1 MYDLCRN
8 KIICFAVAISCIY
21 STKAQQILNLEN
33 HDSKPYYFGISL
45 SYTQTRLRINKGEE
59 FLKQSIL
66 QVIDPKPSN
75 GIAFGLHAT
84 GRLSNYFEIRL
95 NPQLLIGS
103 SYTADYIIKD
113 PMTNAVTKNVLK
125 IPALVASFP
134 LQLKF
139 MSDRIRNFKVYAMG
153 GVSYN
158 LDLANDAVSANTD
171 VIKTKKN
178 FYGVE
183 LGVGCSF
190 YLPFVIVS
198 PEIKLSYMFN
208 NILSS
213 SKPPLSGNINAVYP
227 YFNFFTIHFE
237 G

>member
-1 MYDLCRN
+1 MYYLCRN
-8 KIICFAVAISCIY
+8 KIICFAVAISSIY

-45 SYTQTRLRINKGEE
+45 SYTQTQ
-59 FLKQSIL
+59 LKIVKADGFIKQNIL
-66 QVIDPKPSN
+66 LVMDPKPSS

-84 GRLSNYFEIRL
+84 GRISDHFEVRF
-95 NPQLLIGS
+95 NPQLIIGS
-103 SYTADYIIKD
+103 NYLANYTIKN
-113 PMTNAVTKNVLK
+113 PLTGVISQNQLK
-125 IPALVASFP
+125 IPALPASLP

-139 MSDRIRNFKVYAMG
+139 ISDRISNFKVYAMAG
-153 GVSYN
+153 LSYN
-158 LDLANDAVSANTD
+158 IDLANDAVSANANA
-171 VIKTKKN
+171 IKTKKN

-183 LGVGCSF
+183 LGLGCSF

-213 SKPPLSGNINAVYP
+213 SKPPLSGNVNTVYP